1 MEHLPVFIN
10 LRQKSCLVV
19 GGGDIALRKVNLLL
33 KAQAKIKCIS
43 PEFCTG
49 LIDLSRK
56 NTLDLIYKCFESS
69 DIDNQSVIISSTD
82 DDKTNAMVSS
92 LAHES

>member
-10 LRQKSCLVV
+10 LRQKPCLVV

-43 PEFCTG
+43 PKFCSG
-49 LIDLSRK
+49 LIDLSK
-56 NTLDLIYKCFESS
+56 ENTLRKTKMAR
-69 DIDNQSVIISSTD
+69 VIKQFNHDVYVVINSY
-82 DDKTNAMVSS
+82 
-92 LAHES
+92 

>member
-33 KAQAKIKCIS
+33 KAQAK
-43 PEFCTG
+43 
-49 LIDLSRK
+49 
-56 NTLDLIYKCFESS
+56 
-69 DIDNQSVIISSTD
+69 
-82 DDKTNAMVSS
+82 
-92 LAHES
+92 